1 MLKLI
6 KYEFRKNRTG
16 LLIMLL
22 IAAGLFLLAP
32 LGAALEKEGLIACSF
47 VLLCFYGAAAY
58 VYVLAR
64 GISAY
69 SNELKT
75 RTGYL
80 LMMVPRSTMSI
91 LFSKLLFTLFFALA
105 LMALSVLALMGAGGI
120 LMREAYGARSLMDM
134 LHLGLAQ
141 MGMSMDMLGA
151 TALFFVVEVLSSV
164 LAVVSIGYLSATLSA
179 TVLQQGRMRGVVDVL
194 IFLALFFSLS
204 WLNDRCTP
212 EMQELFQN
220 VSGALRAVSPVVL
233 LDLVLT
239 AAFTAL
245 SAVLLKRK
253 VAL

>member
-16 LLIMLL
+16 LLVMLL

-32 LGAALEKEGLIACSF
+32 LGALLDKDGLIVCSF
-47 VLLCFYGAAAY
+47 VLLCIYGGAAY

-69 SNELKT
+69 SSELKN

-80 LMMVPRSTMSI
+80 LMLVPRSTMSI

-105 LMALSVLALMGAGGI
+105 LMALSAVALMGAGGI
-120 LMREAYGARSLMDM
+120 LMREMYGARSLVDM
-134 LHLGLAQ
+134 LRLGLAQ
-141 MGMSMDMLGA
+141 LGMSMDMLA
-151 TALFFVVEVLSSV
+151 STSLFFVVEVLSSV
-164 LAVVSIGYLSATLSA
+164 LAVVSIAYLSTTLSA
-179 TVLQQGRMRGVVDVL
+179 TVLQQGRMRGMVDTL
-194 IFLALFFSLS
+194 IFLALFFGLS
-204 WLNDRCTP
+204 WLTDRLTP
-212 EMQELFQN
+212 EMQDLFRN
-220 VSGALRAVSPVVL
+220 VGSALRAASPVVL
-233 LDLVLT
+233 VDLAFT
-239 AAFTAL
+239 AIFTAL